1 MLLPMFAMVVLT
13 VVVSCLAL
21 TYRIRG
27 VKNGA
32 VKIKYFQ
39 LMQGND
45 VPEDVI
51 RTTRCVNNMF
61 EVPVLFYVVCT
72 LYISLNVESN
82 LAVGLAWMFVVFRYA
97 HAFIHL
103 KYNNVIHRMTAF
115 WLAYVCVLLLWVVLV
130 VNQTINA

>member
-1 MLLPMFAMVVLT
+1 MIFPMFAMVVLT
-13 VVVSCLAL
+13 VVVSFFAISS
-21 TYRIRG
+21 R
-27 VKNGA
+27 VKSVKSGA

-39 LMQGND
+39 LMQSDD

-72 LYISLNVESN
+72 LFISLSVQST
-82 LAVGLAWMFVVFRYA
+82 LAVGLAWMFVVFRCA

-103 KYNNVIHRMTAF
+103 KYNNVIHRMNAF
-115 WLAYVCVLLLWVVLV
+115 WLAYICVFLLWVVLV
-130 VNQTINA
+130 VSQIQS